1 MGLRQVLAVL
11 IALQAMAT
19 WGADSGQQAKETQP
33 LNEPKPAKT
42 HAKPDLNLPFS
53 VETEHYIVRTDIS
66 QRVADNAARAME
78 NLYKQFEL
86 IFKPDAS
93 AKNGKKVEI
102 GLFRSQDDFIKHSQE
117 EGGKPTDKTLGFFIP
132 YRDGS
137 GRILVYKRQDEYN
150 TLNTMYHEATHQ
162 FIDMVVHGK
171 DIPLWLNEGLAV
183 YFENS
188 RFENGKFATGLLPR
202 ERLKAL
208 KDMIRHREFI
218 PLPDLYTRTAD
229 TFDGDC
235 YAEAW
240 ALVHFF
246 AQANNGAYTKRF
258 NAYFKMLRAGND
270 PEEAFQKC
278 FPKAERLE
286 PEIKKYVMELRI
298 PTAN

>member
-1 MGLRQVLAVL
+1 MLAVL
-11 IALQAMAT
+11 IVLQAMAA
-19 WGADSGQQAKETQP
+19 WGADPGPQAEATQP

-42 HAKPDLNLPFS
+42 YTKPKLNMPFS

-66 QRVADNAARAME
+66 QRVADNAAKAME

-86 IFKPDAS
+86 IFKPDAN
-93 AKNGKKVEI
+93 AKGNKVEI
-102 GLFRSQDDFIKHSQE
+102 GVFSSQDDFIKHSTE

-171 DIPLWLNEGLAV
+171 QSPVWLNEGLAV

-208 KDMIRHREFI
+208 KDMIRHKEFI
-218 PLPDLYTRTAD
+218 PLKDLCTRTVE
-229 TFDGDC
+229 TFDGYC

-246 AQANNGAYTKRF
+246 VQANNGAYVKRF

-278 FPKAERLE
+278 FPKADRLE
-286 PEIKKYVMELRI
+286 PELKKYVMELRI
-298 PTAN
+298 PAAN